1 MKILWSATSVKHLQ
15 ESVEYIQ
22 GQSADGAIT
31 VRRRILE
38 TVRRIGEMPYSG
50 REGRIEGTR
59 EAVVPRTQYIVVY
72 RVSAQSLDVLGI
84 WHASRLW
91 PQAF

>member
-38 TVRRIGEMPYSG
+38 TVWRIGEMPYSG

-59 EAVVPRTQYIVVY
+59 EAVVPRTQYIVAY